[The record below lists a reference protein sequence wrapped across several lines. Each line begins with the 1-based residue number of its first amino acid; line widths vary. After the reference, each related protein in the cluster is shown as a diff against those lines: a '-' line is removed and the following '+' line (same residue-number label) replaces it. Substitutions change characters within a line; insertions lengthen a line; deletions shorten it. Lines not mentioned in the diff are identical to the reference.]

1 MIHACFH
8 TICYM
13 FCLHLIAFLC
23 IFGTNILTRCPSAS
37 SCFLLFFRFRKVLKE
52 IFSEL
57 DGTKTQDLII
67 SSRTRSP
74 KGSRR
79 RTRGRPHPRV
89 ARPTCLPRHQVVWPP
104 RASTDA
110 ALSPIY
116 SSRREYPKHPN
127 TSPEKHPSPPPSSTL
142 VREGSEALP
151 GTLPERGIIAGGLY
165 TTMPASGQMS
175 E

>member
-52 IFSEL
+52 IFSES
-57 DGTKTQDLII
+57 DGTKTQDLR
-67 SSRTRSP
+67 SSRTTRSQ
-74 KGSRR
+74 KGRR
-79 RTRGRPHPRV
+79 NRGLEGPHHRV
-89 ARPTCLPRHQVVWPP
+89 ARAPCLPRHHQVWGPC
-104 RASTDA
+104 SLSDA

-116 SSRREYPKHPN
+116 SSRREYPKPTEHISRK
-127 TSPEKHPSPPPSSTL
+127 TSVAAAVVNPSS
-142 VREGSEALP
+142 
-151 GTLPERGIIAGGLY
+151 GGF
-165 TTMPASGQMS
+165 
-175 E
+175 